1 MVFSPAKLNLGLRI
15 VGRRPDGYH
24 LLQSL
29 FWPLTFA
36 DTVQLE
42 SAQQVQ
48 VQYLWAPD
56 APIPHPVLLQN
67 RETLLGRVLET
78 LVSEKKIPPL
88 KVSIQKRIPIGGG
101 LGGVSSNCGTVLQY
115 CVTQKWLSSAEA
127 HEVAG
132 RFGADIPFFIS
143 AIPSWVT
150 GIGEKISPLALQF
163 QLEQKLFFLLLL
175 FPFQIPTPL
184 IFKKYRDAQSAFSSE
199 STWDPSRN
207 QDWNSFL
214 NYLETC
220 QNDLEALVVKER
232 GEIQKAL
239 NSLRLTDCITSQIS
253 GTGATCYGIY
263 ASEEK
268 RLKAAQE
275 IETICRDLNC
285 RKLFTETFTSCAV
298 QL

>member
-29 FWPLTFA
+29 FWPLTFV
-36 DTVQLE
+36 DTLQVE

-48 VQYLWAPD
+48 VQYLWASD

-67 RETLLGRVLET
+67 SETLLGKMLET

-101 LGGVSSNCGTVLQY
+101 LGGVSSNCGTVLKY
-115 CVTQKWLSSAEA
+115 CMDQKWLSSAEA
-127 HEVAG
+127 HQVAS

-143 AIPSWVT
+143 ATPSWVT
-150 GIGEKISPLALQF
+150 GIGEKISPLTLQF
-163 QLEQKLFFLLLL
+163 QPGQKLFFLLLL

-184 IFKKYRDAQSAFSSE
+184 IFKKYRDAQIGMSSE
-199 STWDPSRN
+199 SDWDPRRN

-214 NYLETC
+214 NYLENC
-220 QNDLEALVVKER
+220 QNDLEAIVVKER
-232 GEIQKAL
+232 SEIQKAL

>member
-1 MVFSPAKLNLGLRI
+1 MVVSPAKLNLGLRI
-15 VGRRPDGYH
+15 VGKRPDGYH
-24 LLQSL
+24 FLQSI

-36 DTVQLE
+36 DTVQVE
-42 SAQQVQ
+42 SAQHVQ
-48 VQYLWAPD
+48 VQYQWAAD
-56 APIPHPVLLQN
+56 APIPQPVLLQN
-67 RETLLGRVLET
+67 SETLLGQMLET
-78 LVSEKKIPPL
+78 LVSAQKIPPL
-88 KVSIQKRIPIGGG
+88 KVSIEKRIPIGGG
-101 LGGVSSNCGTVLQY
+101 LGGVSSNCGTVLRY
-115 CVTQKWLSSAEA
+115 CVHQKWLSSAEA
-127 HEVAG
+127 HEVAS

-143 AIPSWVT
+143 ALPSWVT
-150 GIGEKISPLALQF
+150 GIGEMISPLALQF
-163 QLEQKLFFLLLL
+163 RPEQKLFFLLLL

-184 IFKKYRDAQSAFSSE
+184 IFKKYRDAQIAFSSE
-199 STWDPSRN
+199 SDWGPSSN

-214 NYLETC
+214 NYLENC
-220 QNDLEALVVKER
+220 QNDLEAIVIKER
-232 GEIQKAL
+232 SEIQKAL

>member
-29 FWPLTFA
+29 FWPLTFV
-36 DTVQLE
+36 DTLQVE

-48 VQYLWAPD
+48 VQYLWAAD

-67 RETLLGRVLET
+67 SETLLGKMLET

-88 KVSIQKRIPIGGG
+88 QVSIQKRIPIGGG
-101 LGGVSSNCGTVLQY
+101 LGGVSSNCGAVLKY
-115 CVTQKWLSSAEA
+115 CMDQKWLSSAEA
-127 HEVAG
+127 HQVAC

-143 AIPSWVT
+143 ATPSWVT
-150 GIGEKISPLALQF
+150 GIGEKISPLTLQF
-163 QLEQKLFFLLLL
+163 QPGQKLFFLLLL

-184 IFKKYRDAQSAFSSE
+184 IFKKYRDAQIGMRSE
-199 STWDPSRN
+199 SDWDPLRN

-214 NYLETC
+214 NYLENC
-220 QNDLEALVVKER
+220 QNDLEAIVVKER
-232 GEIQKAL
+232 SEIQKAL

>member
-36 DTVQLE
+36 DTVQVE

-67 RETLLGRVLET
+67 SETLLGKLLET

-150 GIGEKISPLALQF
+150 GIGEKIAPLHF
-163 QLEQKLFFLLLL
+163 NFRTDQKLFFLLLL
-175 FPFQIPTPL
+175 FPFQISTPL
-184 IFKKYRDAQSAFSSE
+184 IFKSYRESQTRLSTESA
-199 STWDPSRN
+199 WDSQRN
-207 QDWNSFL
+207 QDWNLFL
-214 NYLETC
+214 NYLKNS
-220 QNDLEALVVKER
+220 QNDLEAAIVKER
-232 GEIQKAL
+232 SEIQKAL
-239 NSLRLTDCITSQIS
+239 NSLRLTDCITSQVS
-253 GTGATCYGIY
+253 GTGATCYAIY
-263 ASEEK
+263 STEEK

-285 RKLFTETFTSCAV
+285 RKLFT
-298 QL
+298 

>member
-36 DTVQLE
+36 DTVQMK
-42 SAQQVQ
+42 STQQVQ
-48 VQYLWAPD
+48 VQYQWAPD

-67 RETLLGRVLET
+67 SETLVGKMLET

-115 CVTQKWLSSAEA
+115 CVNQKWLSSAEA
-127 HEVAG
+127 HEVAS

-143 AIPSWVT
+143 ATPSWVT
-150 GIGEKISPLALQF
+150 GVGEKIAPLHF
-163 QLEQKLFFLLLL
+163 NFRTDQKLFFLLLL
-175 FPFQIPTPL
+175 FPFQISTPL
-184 IFKKYRDAQSAFSSE
+184 IFKSYRESQTRLSTESA
-199 STWDPSRN
+199 WDSQRN
-207 QDWNSFL
+207 QDWNLFL
-214 NYLETC
+214 NYLKNS
-220 QNDLEALVVKER
+220 QNDLEAAIVKER
-232 GEIQKAL
+232 SEIQKAL

-268 RLKAAQE
+268 RLKATQE